1 MRFITFIKSL
11 PKQQDKEVQDF
22 INWVK
27 KNPKFPQSSDP
38 RLLGMYLSNKLNDSM
53 KMGYMKTMMVYKHQ
67 TDNSLPKDLKDSNKF
82 LDALNTVVNFK
93 M

>member
-22 INWVK
+22 INWAK
-27 KNPKFPQSSDP
+27 RNPRFPQSSDP
-38 RLLGMYLSNKLNDSM
+38 RLLGMYLSNKLNDDL
-53 KMGYMKTMMVYKHQ
+53 KKGYMKTMMIFWAQ
-67 TDNSLPKDLKDSNKF
+67 TDNSLPKDLKDDKKF
-82 LDALNTVVNFK
+82 ISALNVVVNFK